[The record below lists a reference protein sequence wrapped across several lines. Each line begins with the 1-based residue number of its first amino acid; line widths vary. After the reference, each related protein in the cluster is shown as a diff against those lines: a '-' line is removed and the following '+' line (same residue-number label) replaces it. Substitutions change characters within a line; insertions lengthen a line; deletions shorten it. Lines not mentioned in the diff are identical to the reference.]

1 MPILIFSPVKIIITH
16 PLDAKV
22 VGLAC
27 ISDDMA
33 SSTKLVEMI
42 KTIFA
47 LKDKII
53 AQKNKEIEIKNNNI
67 FSLSQQ
73 LNTIKFYK
81 NYKDQ
86 EESSD
91 ESKTLKDH
99 EIAEKDLEIT
109 EIKGVYSLNQIEEKM
124 SPINDSNF
132 SEISNKNYKDQ
143 EESSDENKTLK
154 DHEIAE
160 KDLEITEIKGVYSL
174 TQIEE
179 KMSPINDSNFSEISN
194 KNYKDQEEI
203 SDENKTLKNHE
214 IAEKDLELQGIS

>member
-1 MPILIFSPVKIIITH
+1 MSPINYND
-16 PLDAKV
+16 LDSKV
-22 VGLAC
+22 LGLAC

-33 SSTKLVEMI
+33 SGTKLVEMI

-47 LKDKII
+47 MKDKII
-53 AQKNKEIEIKNNNI
+53 AEKNKEIEIKNNNI

-86 EESSD
+86 QEESSD
-91 ESKTLKDH
+91 ESKILKDH
-99 EIAEKDLEIT
+99 EI
-109 EIKGVYSLNQIEEKM
+109 S
-124 SPINDSNF
+124 
-132 SEISNKNYKDQ
+132 
-143 EESSDENKTLK
+143 
-154 DHEIAE
+154 E

-194 KNYKDQEEI
+194 KNYKNQEE
-203 SDENKTLKNHE
+203 SSEKNKTFYSMLWLPTVTCSSY
-214 IAEKDLELQGIS
+214 KDLYQV